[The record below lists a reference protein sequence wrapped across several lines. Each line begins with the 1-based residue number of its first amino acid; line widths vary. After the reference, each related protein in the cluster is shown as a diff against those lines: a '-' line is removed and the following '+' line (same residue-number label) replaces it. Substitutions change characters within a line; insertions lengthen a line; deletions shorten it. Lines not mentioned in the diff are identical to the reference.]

1 MPKLNIILLYSSWSW
16 FYNGK
21 LEVTSLKKQ
30 WIAAALLP
38 ILLLTML
45 LSGCQ
50 SKSTSTNS
58 GRESV
63 KIDRV
68 VDGDTFEIKLNGKK
82 EKVRLI
88 GVDTPET
95 KKPNTPV
102 MFYGKEASDFT
113 KKRLEN
119 KTVELEWDV
128 ERKDKYDRL
137 LAYVWVEDELFNRT
151 LVKEGYARI
160 ATFPP
165 NVKYVDLFKKDQE
178 EARNKQKGL
187 WKDYDSA
194 FEKKK

>member
-1 MPKLNIILLYSSWSW
+1 MN
-16 FYNGK
+16 
-21 LEVTSLKKQ
+21 KQ

-38 ILLLTML
+38 ILIISMI

-50 SKSTSTNS
+50 SKSASTHN

-63 KIDRV
+63 KVERV
-68 VDGDTFEIKLNGKK
+68 VDGDTFEIKLDGKK

-128 ERKDKYDRL
+128 ERKDRYDRL
-137 LAYVWVEDELFNRT
+137 LAYVWIDDELYNRT
-151 LVKEGYARI
+151 LISEGYARI

-178 EARNKQKGL
+178 EARKKQKGL